1 MLYYIT
7 KVSNFRSGLFR
18 IYSIKNV
25 IENKGF
31 LYGSKTR
38 KLPPC
43 SLRELP
49 PARAA
54 RLEGARA
61 RQVEMALDGKT
72 KWRYGYRPSYD

>member
-1 MLYYIT
+1 MVYILT
-7 KVSNFRSGLFR
+7 EVSNFRSSLFR
-18 IYSIKNV
+18 ISSHKNV
-25 IENKGF
+25 IENKRF
-31 LYGSKTR
+31 LYGSNMR

-54 RLEGARA
+54 PLEAARA
-61 RQVEMALDGKT
+61 RQVEMALDGKK